1 MSCII
6 GSKADADPDFAEEVA
21 GLRPAT
27 QIARDFGSVSATAI
41 KDHRRGDC
49 VCESNTN
56 EVGIRLDPIDFSR
69 AKVEVSTG
77 GAEGEFSD
85 VVTTQKLSPESY
97 AGAFSKVFELAGLD
111 PAEYRIVGDTVGFS
125 SWQQS
130 SRTSSGDRDLV
141 TLFAYRARF
150 QRISDVDRETE
161 ERLKDLAREVRG
173 RTSRFPAC
181 VDAKYNVPT
190 CDTTLWADWQL
201 GKDAKTEQTVERI
214 LADLDAAES
223 NWESE
228 GDFSEIA
235 LCFMGDAIENVSD
248 SYVSQQYVTDLNL
261 TDQIMLA
268 LELMS
273 KIISKALK
281 YAPKVHALFVLCN
294 HGQLT
299 RKGTKTNVTD
309 DSDNAQM
316 LLARLLRD
324 HVFAGDDRIE
334 WHVPEDGDMITR
346 AVFAGVPIAAA
357 HGHKITGREDNW
369 LLKQTATLTAKHGF
383 TPRVW
388 LTAHRHQFNVLDL
401 GSVHRIQAATNDPG
415 SKFFEDTNGLYSTP
429 GTVRLLVGEHDPH
442 GRGFS
447 QADLL

>member
-1 MSCII
+1 MACII
-6 GSKADADPDFAEEVA
+6 GTKADADPDFAEAVD

-27 QIARDFGSVSATAI
+27 QISREFGSVSATAI

-49 VCESNTN
+49 RCEDRKVSDPPILT
-56 EVGIRLDPIDFSR
+56 PIDFSR
-69 AKVEVSTG
+69 ARVEVSTG

-85 VVTTQKLSPESY
+85 VVTTQRLAPAEYS
-97 AGAFSKVFELAGLD
+97 GAFSKVFELAGLN
-111 PAEYRIVGDTVGFS
+111 PEEYRIVGDTVGFS

-130 SRTSSGDRDLV
+130 SRTKDGDRDLV

-161 ERLKDLAREVRG
+161 ERLRDLAREVR
-173 RTSRFPAC
+173 RRVSRFPAC

-201 GKDAKTEQTVERI
+201 GKDAKTSETVERI
-214 LADLDAAES
+214 LADLDSAES
-223 NWESE
+223 NWETDHFAE
-228 GDFSEIA
+228 VA
-235 LCFMGDAIENVSD
+235 LCFLGDPIENVSD
-248 SYVSQQYVTDLNL
+248 SYVNQAFVTDLNL

-273 KIISKALK
+273 KIITKALK
-281 YAPKVHALFVLCN
+281 YTNTVHALFVLCN

-299 RKGTKTNVTD
+299 RKGTKSNITD

-324 HVFAGDDRIE
+324 HVFKDEKRIV
-334 WHVPEDGDMITR
+334 WHIPEDGDMITR

-383 TPRVW
+383 TPKVW

-415 SKFFEDTNGLYSTP
+415 SKYFEDTNGLYSTP
-429 GTVRLLVGEHDPH
+429 GTVRLLIGEHDPH
-442 GRGFS
+442 GRGFTE
-447 QADLL
+447 ADLL

>member
-6 GSKADADPDFAEEVA
+6 GSKADADPDFAAEVE

-27 QIARDFGSVSATAI
+27 QIAREFGSVSATAI

-49 VCESNTN
+49 VCESNGSA
-56 EVGIRLDPIDFSR
+56 VRLDPIDFSR

-97 AGAFSKVFELAGLD
+97 SGAFSKVFELAGLD

-125 SWQQS
+125 SWQQR
-130 SRTSSGDRDLV
+130 SRDEGLV

-161 ERLKDLAREVRG
+161 ERLRDLTEHVRS
-173 RTSRFPAC
+173 RTSLSTRPARSS
-181 VDAKYNVPT
+181 AT

-214 LADLDAAES
+214 LADLDSAES

-228 GDFSEIA
+228 SNLSEVA

-248 SYVSQQYVTDLNL
+248 SYVSQQYMTDLNL

-324 HVFAGDDRIE
+324 HIFAGDERIE
-334 WHVPEDGDMITR
+334 WHIPEDGDMITR
-346 AVFAGVPIAAA
+346 AVFGGVPIAAA

-369 LLKQTATLTAKHGF
+369 LLKQTATLTAKHAF
-383 TPRVW
+383 TPKVW

-429 GTVRLLVGEHDPH
+429 GTVRLLIGEHDPH